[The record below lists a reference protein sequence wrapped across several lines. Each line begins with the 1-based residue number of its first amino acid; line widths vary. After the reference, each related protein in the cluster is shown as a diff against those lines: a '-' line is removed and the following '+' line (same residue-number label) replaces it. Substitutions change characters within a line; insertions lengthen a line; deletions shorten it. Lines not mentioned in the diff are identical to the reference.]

1 MNLNRIKE
9 IIKKGLKKF
18 MKVVVN
24 LFCNKLLFHRMLY
37 VISISVVVKIT
48 MNINLYI
55 SILKY

>member
-1 MNLNRIKE
+1 
-9 IIKKGLKKF
+9 

-24 LFCNKLLFHRMLY
+24 LFCNKLFHRMLY

>member
-9 IIKKGLKKF
+9 IIKKGLKRF

-24 LFCNKLLFHRMLY
+24 LFCNKLFHRMLY
-37 VISISVVVKIT
+37 IISISVVVKIPMDT
-48 MNINLYI
+48 NLYI

>member
-1 MNLNRIKE
+1 MNLNRLKE
-9 IIKKGLKKF
+9 IIKNGLKKF

-24 LFCNKLLFHRMLY
+24 LFCNKLFHRMLY

-48 MNINLYI
+48 MDINLYI